1 MQESRKEDHQSP
13 SSQGSSKKRKVSFGG
28 SEASSGADS
37 SFKTQ
42 ISLGSDD
49 SIGSLS
55 SLELGSDSEEEEEE
69 EEEIISVLKKRPE
82 SPAERSLSSLVNRMD
97 INKAMKKT
105 TKKAVDTK
113 KKKITTSK
121 KSGDISISLPSFF
134 YVWKDARRNRLVTY
148 EIHLPSASTGEEVG
162 MTLID
167 DPSGGSQTLRVSV
180 KFSELFLNQDFFK
193 DVCQIMDPGD
203 STNRFSAR
211 ADRLLSLRNMH
222 SKAGEETVNS
232 SEDFKLPFR
241 SDNFFNLP
249 IGERPY
255 PNTGFEFRAIPIKD
269 RLTKA
274 KDSEMLI
281 LLVTFVEEEKQI
293 TQASTNTPSK
303 KSTTKEFIR

>member
-1 MQESRKEDHQSP
+1 
-13 SSQGSSKKRKVSFGG
+13 
-28 SEASSGADS
+28 
-37 SFKTQ
+37 
-42 ISLGSDD
+42 
-49 SIGSLS
+49 
-55 SLELGSDSEEEEEE
+55 
-69 EEEIISVLKKRPE
+69 
-82 SPAERSLSSLVNRMD
+82 
-97 INKAMKKT
+97 
-105 TKKAVDTK
+105 
-113 KKKITTSK
+113 
-121 KSGDISISLPSFF
+121 
-134 YVWKDARRNRLVTY
+134 
-148 EIHLPSASTGEEVG
+148 
-162 MTLID
+162 
-167 DPSGGSQTLRVSV
+167 
-180 KFSELFLNQDFFK
+180 
-193 DVCQIMDPGD
+193 MDPGD